1 MLKSANLLHK
11 RGFGDSQS
19 SSTVGFVKTEIVGT
33 VTLYLKVFIIEELA
47 ATAWFTD
54 GGASISTLAPK
65 GSGEVDGLSR

>member
-1 MLKSANLLHK
+1 MMN
-11 RGFGDSQS
+11 R
-19 SSTVGFVKTEIVGT
+19 VKTEVVGN
-33 VTLYLKVFIIEELA
+33 VILYLKVFIIEELA